1 MDEGHINT
9 KTKSK
14 IMANIF
20 TFGREMKALKA
31 TISEL
36 QELQI
41 SQSRLLR
48 EKKGYLYG
56 DNTDNEFLRKLLGVT
71 FSTTDFGDFGREE
84 LYLTYRTNSA
94 VFGIIDRIA
103 KACGEIGQYIELL
116 DKDDNVVEDNP
127 LIKVLKRPNDR
138 FSLYQ
143 FLYAWATNYNVFG
156 DAFVY
161 AKKGIGKDLG
171 NVAGMYVIPS
181 QKVEIEK
188 GGWAQPIKGIK
199 IKGSADMDIITPRDY
214 FQSFIYNLDSDTYF
228 GFSPLI
234 AAAYDCQLL
243 KKGKLRLNTSMDNG
257 GVNAIIAPAKDKDG
271 FVVPQAANELE
282 KDLNSNKNA
291 NRTMFLRQAVE
302 VTKVGSTPVEL
313 GVLDG
318 SKEAVTAL
326 CFAFGIPMDLYYGQS
341 KYENAKE
348 AKKSLYESA
357 AIPLINVFC
366 NDLMNF
372 VKYDES
378 GKEVKQYAGMK
389 LVLNTDKIEV
399 LKASTTE
406 VLTSLNLMNATLNE
420 KREAMGYAEI
430 EEDYANK
437 PMLTLGVQFGDMYSP
452 DINENE

>member
-1 MDEGHINT
+1 
-9 KTKSK
+9 
-14 IMANIF
+14 MANIF
-20 TFGREMKALKA
+20 TFGREMKTLKA

-56 DNTDNEFLRKLLGVT
+56 DNTDNEFLRKLLNVT
-71 FSTTDFGDFGREE
+71 FSTTDFGDFNREE

-127 LIKVLKRPNDR
+127 LIKVLQRPNDR

-161 AKKGIGKDLG
+161 GIKGIGRDLG
-171 NVAGMYVIPS
+171 SLSEMYVIPGHRV
-181 QKVEIEK
+181 KIEK
-188 GGWAQPIKGIK
+188 GDWKEPIKGIE
-199 IKGSADMDIITPRDY
+199 ISGSADTEVIDNGQY
-214 FQSFIYNLDSDTYF
+214 FQSFIYNLDPNTYF

-313 GVLDG
+313 GILDG
-318 SKEAVTAL
+318 SKDAVTAL

-406 VLTSLNLMNATLNE
+406 VLTNLNLMNATLNE

>member
-1 MDEGHINT
+1 
-9 KTKSK
+9 
-14 IMANIF
+14 MANIF
-20 TFGREMKALKA
+20 TFSRDIKALEEK
-31 TISEL
+31 IYGL
-36 QELQI
+36 QELQTE
-41 SQSRLLR
+41 QAKQLQER
-48 EKKGYLYG
+48 KGFLYG
-56 DNTDNEFLRKLLGVT
+56 DNSDNEFLRKLLDVT
-71 FSTTDFGDFGREE
+71 FSVTDFGNFDRDT

-103 KACGEIGQYIELL
+103 KAVGEVGQYIELL
-116 DKDDNVVEDNP
+116 DKDDQVVENSP
-127 LIKVLKRPNDR
+127 LIKVLHRPNDR

-143 FLYAWATNYNVFG
+143 FLYAWATNYNIFG

-161 AKKGIGKDLG
+161 AKKGVGKDLG
-171 NVAGMYVIPS
+171 SISEMYVMPS
-181 QKVEIEK
+181 HKVNIEK
-188 GGWAQPIKGIK
+188 GDWMQPIKGIK
-199 IKGSADMDIITPRDY
+199 IKGTADLNLITPKDY

-271 FVVPQAANELE
+271 FIVPQAANELE

-313 GVLDG
+313 GILDG

-326 CFAFGIPMDLYYGQS
+326 CFAYGIPVDLYYGQS

-348 AKKSLYESA
+348 AKKALYESA
-357 AIPLINVFC
+357 AIPLINAFC
-366 NDLMNF
+366 GDLMNF
-372 VKYDES
+372 IKYDES

-389 LVLNTDKIEV
+389 LSLNTDKIEV

-406 VLTSLNLMNATLNE
+406 VLTNLNLMNATLNE
-420 KREAMGYAEI
+420 KREAMGYERRP
-430 EEDYANK
+430 EPYADK
-437 PMLTLGVQFGDMYSP
+437 PMLNLGVQFGDMYSP

>member
-1 MDEGHINT
+1 
-9 KTKSK
+9 
-14 IMANIF
+14 MANIF
-20 TFGREMKALKA
+20 TFGREMKALEAK
-31 TISEL
+31 ISEL
-36 QELQI
+36 QVLQTT
-41 SQSRLLR
+41 QAAQLQER
-48 EKKGYLYG
+48 KGYLYG
-56 DNTDNEFLRKLLGVT
+56 DNSDNEFLRKLLNVT
-71 FSTTDFGDFGREE
+71 FSTTDFGDFNREE

-127 LIKVLKRPNDR
+127 LIKVLQRPNDR

-161 AKKGIGKDLG
+161 GIKGIGRDLG
-171 NVAGMYVIPS
+171 SLSEMYVIPGHRV
-181 QKVEIEK
+181 KIEK
-188 GGWAQPIKGIK
+188 GDWKEPIKGIE
-199 IKGSADMDIITPRDY
+199 ISGSADTEVIDNGQY
-214 FQSFIYNLDSDTYF
+214 FQSFIYNLDPNTYF

-243 KKGKLRLNTSMDNG
+243 KKGKLRMNTSMDNG

-313 GVLDG
+313 GILDG

-326 CFAFGIPMDLYYGQS
+326 CFAYGIPMDLYYGQS
-341 KYENAKE
+341 KYDNAKE

-378 GKEVKQYAGMK
+378 GKEIKQYAGMK
-389 LVLNTDKIEV
+389 LILNTDKIEV

-406 VLTSLNLMNATLNE
+406 VLTNLNLMNATLNE

>member
-1 MDEGHINT
+1 
-9 KTKSK
+9 
-14 IMANIF
+14 MANIF
-20 TFGREMKALKA
+20 TFGREMKALEAK
-31 TISEL
+31 ISEL
-36 QELQI
+36 QVLQTT
-41 SQSRLLR
+41 QAAQLQER
-48 EKKGYLYG
+48 KGYLYG
-56 DNTDNEFLRKLLGVT
+56 DNSDNEFLRKLLEVT
-71 FSTTDFGDFGREE
+71 FSTTDFGNFSREE

-116 DKDDNVVEDNP
+116 DKDNQVVEDNP

-181 QKVEIEK
+181 HKVDIEK

-271 FVVPQAANELE
+271 FVVPQAANDLE

-291 NRTMFLRQAVE
+291 NRTMFLRQAIE

-313 GVLDG
+313 GILDG

-326 CFAFGIPMDLYYGQS
+326 CFAYGIPMDLYYGQS
-341 KYENAKE
+341 KYDNAKE

-389 LVLNTDKIEV
+389 LSLNTDKIEV

-406 VLTSLNLMNATLNE
+406 VLTNLNLMNATLNE

-437 PMLTLGVQFGDMYSP
+437 PMLNLGVQFGDMYSQ
-452 DINENE
+452 DINENAEA

>member
-1 MDEGHINT
+1 
-9 KTKSK
+9 
-14 IMANIF
+14 MANIF

>member
-1 MDEGHINT
+1 
-9 KTKSK
+9 
-14 IMANIF
+14 MANIF
-20 TFGREMKALKA
+20 TFGREMKTLKA

-94 VFGIIDRIA
+94 VFGIVDRIA

-127 LIKVLKRPNDR
+127 LIKVLERPNDR

-143 FLYAWATNYNVFG
+143 LLYAWATNYNVFG

-161 AKKGIGKDLG
+161 AKKGVGKDLG
-171 NVAGMYVIPS
+171 SISEMYVIPGHRV
-181 QKVEIEK
+181 KIEK
-188 GGWAQPIKGIK
+188 GDWKEPIKGIE
-199 IKGSADMDIITPRDY
+199 ISGSADTEVIDNGQY
-214 FQSFIYNLDSDTYF
+214 FQSFIYNLDSNTYF

-326 CFAFGIPMDLYYGQS
+326 CFAYGISVDLYYGQS

-378 GKEVKQYAGMK
+378 GNEIKQYAGMK
-389 LVLNTDKIEV
+389 LSLNTDKIEV

-406 VLTSLNLMNATLNE
+406 VLTNLNLMNATLNE

>member
-1 MDEGHINT
+1 
-9 KTKSK
+9 
-14 IMANIF
+14 MANIF
-20 TFGREMKALKA
+20 TFGREMKALEAK
-31 TISEL
+31 ISEL
-36 QELQI
+36 QVLQTT
-41 SQSRLLR
+41 QAAQLQER
-48 EKKGYLYG
+48 KGYLYG
-56 DNTDNEFLRKLLGVT
+56 DNSDNEFLRKLLNVT
-71 FSTTDFGDFGREE
+71 FSTTDFGNFDRDE

-103 KACGEIGQYIELL
+103 KAVGEIGQYIELL

-161 AKKGIGKDLG
+161 AKKGVGKDLG
-171 NVAGMYVIPS
+171 NIAGMYVIPGH
-181 QKVEIEK
+181 KVEIEK

-243 KKGKLRLNTSMDNG
+243 RKGKLRMNTSMDNG

-291 NRTMFLRQAVE
+291 NRTMFLRQAIE

-326 CFAFGIPMDLYYGQS
+326 CFAYGIPVDLYYGQS

-348 AKKSLYESA
+348 AKKALYESA
-357 AIPLINVFC
+357 AIPLINVFY
-366 NDLMNF
+366 NGLMNRA
-372 VKYDES
+372 KYDES

-389 LVLNTDKIEV
+389 LSLNTDKIEV

-406 VLTSLNLMNATLNE
+406 VLTNLNLMNATLNE

-437 PMLTLGVQFGDMYSP
+437 PILTIGVQFGDMYSP

>member
-1 MDEGHINT
+1 
-9 KTKSK
+9 
-14 IMANIF
+14 MANIF
-20 TFGREMKALKA
+20 TFGREMKVLKA

-56 DNTDNEFLRKLLGVT
+56 DNTDNEFFRKLLDVT
-71 FSTTDFGDFGREE
+71 FSTTDFGNFNREE
-84 LYLTYRTNSA
+84 LYNTYRTNSA

-103 KACGEIGQYIELL
+103 KACAEIGQYIELL
-116 DKDDNVVEDNP
+116 DKDNNVVEDHP
-127 LIKVLKRPNDR
+127 LIRTLQRPNDR

-161 AKKGIGKDLG
+161 SKKGIGKDLG
-171 NVAGMYVIPS
+171 SLSGMYVIPS
-181 QKVEIEK
+181 HKVIIEK
-188 GGWAQPIKGIK
+188 GDWREPIKGIT
-199 IKGSADMDIITPRDY
+199 ISGSADMEIIDKGQY
-214 FQSFIYNLDSDTYF
+214 FQSFVYNLDPDTYF

-234 AAAYDCQLL
+234 AAAYDCQLI

-257 GVNAIIAPAKDKDG
+257 GVNTIIAPAKDKDG
-271 FVVPQAANELE
+271 FVIPQAANELE

-291 NRTMFLRQAVE
+291 NRTMFLRQAIE

-313 GVLDG
+313 GVIDG
-318 SKEAVTAL
+318 SREAVTAL
-326 CFAFGIPMDLYYGQS
+326 CFVFGIPMDLYYGQS

-406 VLTSLNLMNATLNE
+406 VLTNLNLMNATLNE
-420 KREAMGYAEI
+420 KREAMGYAER

-437 PMLTLGVQFGDMYSP
+437 PMFNLGVQFGDMYSQ
-452 DINENE
+452 DIDENAEE

>member
-20 TFGREMKALKA
+20 TFGREMKTLKA

-56 DNTDNEFLRKLLGVT
+56 DNTDNEFLRKLLDVT
-71 FSTTDFGDFGREE
+71 FTTTDFGNFSREE

-103 KACGEIGQYIELL
+103 KAVGEIGQYIELL
-116 DKDDNVVEDNP
+116 DKDDQVVENSP
-127 LIKVLKRPNDR
+127 LIKVLHRPNDR

-161 AKKGIGKDLG
+161 AKKGVGKDLG
-171 NVAGMYVIPS
+171 SISEMYVIPS
-181 QKVEIEK
+181 HKVNIEK
-188 GGWAQPIKGIK
+188 GDWLQPIKGIK
-199 IKGSADMDIITPRDY
+199 IKGTADLDSITPKDY

-271 FVVPQAANELE
+271 FIVPQAANELE

-313 GVLDG
+313 SILEGG
-318 SKEAVTAL
+318 KEAVTAL
-326 CFAFGIPMDLYYGQS
+326 CFAYGIPVDLYYGQS

-366 NDLMNF
+366 SDLMNF

-406 VLTSLNLMNATLNE
+406 VLTNLNLMNATLNE

-437 PMLTLGVQFGDMYSP
+437 PMLNLGVQFGDMYSP

>member
-1 MDEGHINT
+1 
-9 KTKSK
+9 
-14 IMANIF
+14 MANIF
-20 TFGREMKALKA
+20 TFGREMETLKA

-36 QELQI
+36 KELQI

-56 DNTDNEFLRKLLGVT
+56 DNTDNEFFRKLLNVT

-116 DKDDNVVEDNP
+116 DKDDNVVKDNP
-127 LIKVLKRPNDR
+127 LIKVLQRPNDR

-161 AKKGIGKDLG
+161 AKKGVGKDLG
-171 NVAGMYVIPS
+171 SLSEMYVIPS
-181 QKVEIEK
+181 QMVKVEK
-188 GGWAQPIKGIK
+188 GGWREPIKGIK
-199 IKGSADMDIITPRDY
+199 ISGSADTEVIDNGQY
-214 FQSFIYNLDSDTYF
+214 FQSFVYNLDPDTYF

-234 AAAYDCQLL
+234 AAAYDCQLIR
-243 KKGKLRLNTSMDNG
+243 KGKLRLNTSMDNG

-313 GVLDG
+313 GILDG

-326 CFAFGIPMDLYYGQS
+326 CFAYGIPMDLYYGQS

-389 LVLNTDKIEV
+389 LLLNTDKIEV
-399 LKASTTE
+399 LKSSTTE

-437 PMLTLGVQFGDMYSP
+437 PMLTLGVQFGDMYSQ

>member
-1 MDEGHINT
+1 
-9 KTKSK
+9 
-14 IMANIF
+14 MANIF
-20 TFGREMKALKA
+20 TFGREMKTLKA

-41 SQSRLLR
+41 SQSRLLS

-56 DNTDNEFLRKLLGVT
+56 DNSDNEFLRKLLEVT

-171 NVAGMYVIPS
+171 NIAGMYVIPS

-313 GVLDG
+313 GILDG
-318 SKEAVTAL
+318 SKDAVTAL
-326 CFAFGIPMDLYYGQS
+326 CFAFGIPMDLYYRQS

-399 LKASTTE
+399 IKASTTE
-406 VLTSLNLMNATLNE
+406 VLTNLNLMNATLNE
-420 KREAMGYAEI
+420 KREVMGYAEI

-437 PMLTLGVQFGDMYSP
+437 PMFNLGVQFGDMYSP

>member
-1 MDEGHINT
+1 
-9 KTKSK
+9 
-14 IMANIF
+14 MANIF
-20 TFGREMKALKA
+20 TFGREMKALEAK
-31 TISEL
+31 ISEL
-36 QELQI
+36 QVLQTT
-41 SQSRLLR
+41 QAAQLQER
-48 EKKGYLYG
+48 KGYLYG
-56 DNTDNEFLRKLLGVT
+56 DNSDNEFLRKLLEVT
-71 FSTTDFGDFGREE
+71 FSTTDFGNFDREE

-116 DKDDNVVEDNP
+116 DKDDKVVEDNP

-171 NVAGMYVIPS
+171 NVAGMYVVPS
-181 QKVEIEK
+181 HKVDIEK

-199 IKGSADMDIITPRDY
+199 IKGSADMNIITPRDY

-302 VTKVGSTPVEL
+302 VIKVGSTPVEL
-313 GVLDG
+313 SILDG

-326 CFAFGIPMDLYYGQS
+326 CFAYGIPMDLYYGQS

-389 LVLNTDKIEV
+389 LSLNTDKIEV

-406 VLTSLNLMNATLNE
+406 VLTNLNLMNATLNE

-437 PMLTLGVQFGDMYSP
+437 PMLTLGVQFGDMYSQ

>member
-1 MDEGHINT
+1 
-9 KTKSK
+9 
-14 IMANIF
+14 MANIF
-20 TFGREMKALKA
+20 TFGREMKTLKA

-94 VFGIIDRIA
+94 VFGIVDRIA

-127 LIKVLKRPNDR
+127 LIKVLERPNDR

-143 FLYAWATNYNVFG
+143 LLYAWATNYNVFG

-161 AKKGIGKDLG
+161 AKKEVGKDLG
-171 NVAGMYVIPS
+171 SISEMYVIPGHRV
-181 QKVEIEK
+181 KIEK
-188 GGWAQPIKGIK
+188 GDWKEPIKGIE
-199 IKGSADMDIITPRDY
+199 ISGSADTEVIDNGQY
-214 FQSFIYNLDSDTYF
+214 FQSFIYNLDSNTYF

-326 CFAFGIPMDLYYGQS
+326 CFAYGISVDLYYGQS

-357 AIPLINVFC
+357 AIPLIYVFC

-378 GKEVKQYAGMK
+378 GNEIKQYAGMK
-389 LVLNTDKIEV
+389 LSLNTDKIEV

-406 VLTSLNLMNATLNE
+406 VLTNLNLMNATLNE

>member
-1 MDEGHINT
+1 
-9 KTKSK
+9 
-14 IMANIF
+14 MANIF
-20 TFGREMKALKA
+20 TFGREMKALEAK
-31 TISEL
+31 ISEL
-36 QELQI
+36 QVLQTT
-41 SQSRLLR
+41 QAAQLQER
-48 EKKGYLYG
+48 KGYLYG
-56 DNTDNEFLRKLLGVT
+56 DNSDNEFLRKLLNVT

-127 LIKVLKRPNDR
+127 LIKVLQRPNDR

-161 AKKGIGKDLG
+161 AKKGVGKDLG
-171 NVAGMYVIPS
+171 SLSEMYVIPS
-181 QKVEIEK
+181 HRVKVEK
-188 GGWAQPIKGIK
+188 GGWREPIKGIK
-199 IKGSADMDIITPRDY
+199 ISGSADTEVIDNGQY

-313 GVLDG
+313 GILDG
-318 SKEAVTAL
+318 SKDAVTAL
-326 CFAFGIPMDLYYGQS
+326 CFAYGIPMDLYYGQS
-341 KYENAKE
+341 KYDNAKE

-389 LVLNTDKIEV
+389 LILNTDKIEV
-399 LKASTTE
+399 LKTSTTE
-406 VLTSLNLMNATLNE
+406 VLTNLNLMNATLNE

>member
-1 MDEGHINT
+1 
-9 KTKSK
+9 
-14 IMANIF
+14 MANIF
-20 TFGREMKALKA
+20 TFGREMKTLKA

-94 VFGIIDRIA
+94 VFGIVDRIA

-143 FLYAWATNYNVFG
+143 LLYAWATNYNVFG

-161 AKKGIGKDLG
+161 AKKEVGKDLG
-171 NVAGMYVIPS
+171 SISEMYVIPGHRV
-181 QKVEIEK
+181 KIEK
-188 GGWAQPIKGIK
+188 GDWKEPIKGIE
-199 IKGSADMDIITPRDY
+199 ISGSADTEVIDNGQY
-214 FQSFIYNLDSDTYF
+214 FQSFIYNLDSNTYF

-326 CFAFGIPMDLYYGQS
+326 CFAYGISVDLYYGQS

-357 AIPLINVFC
+357 AIPLIYVFC

-378 GKEVKQYAGMK
+378 GNEIKQYAGMK
-389 LVLNTDKIEV
+389 LSLNTDKIEV

-406 VLTSLNLMNATLNE
+406 VLTNLNLMNATLNE

>member
-1 MDEGHINT
+1 
-9 KTKSK
+9 
-14 IMANIF
+14 MANIF
-20 TFGREMKALKA
+20 TFGREMKTLKA

-127 LIKVLKRPNDR
+127 LIKVLQRPNDR

-161 AKKGIGKDLG
+161 GIKGIGRDLG
-171 NVAGMYVIPS
+171 SLSEMYVIPGHRV
-181 QKVEIEK
+181 KIEK
-188 GGWAQPIKGIK
+188 GDWKEPIKGIE
-199 IKGSADMDIITPRDY
+199 ISGSADTEVIDNGQY
-214 FQSFIYNLDSDTYF
+214 FQSFIYNLDPNTYF

-313 GVLDG
+313 SILDG

-326 CFAFGIPMDLYYGQS
+326 CFAYGIPVDLYYGQS

-406 VLTSLNLMNATLNE
+406 VLTNLNLMNATLNE

>member
-1 MDEGHINT
+1 
-9 KTKSK
+9 
-14 IMANIF
+14 MANIF
-20 TFGREMKALKA
+20 TFGREMKTLKA

-56 DNTDNEFLRKLLGVT
+56 DNTDNEFLRKLLDVT
-71 FSTTDFGDFGREE
+71 FTTTDFGNFSREE

-103 KACGEIGQYIELL
+103 KAVGEIGQYIELL
-116 DKDDNVVEDNP
+116 DKDDQVVENSP
-127 LIKVLKRPNDR
+127 LIKVLHRPNDR

-161 AKKGIGKDLG
+161 AKKGVGKDLG
-171 NVAGMYVIPS
+171 SISEMYVIPS
-181 QKVEIEK
+181 HKVNIEK
-188 GGWAQPIKGIK
+188 GDWLQPIKGIK
-199 IKGSADMDIITPRDY
+199 IKGTANLDSITPKDY

-271 FVVPQAANELE
+271 FIVPQAANELE

-313 GVLDG
+313 SILEGG
-318 SKEAVTAL
+318 KEAVTAL
-326 CFAFGIPMDLYYGQS
+326 CFAYGIPVDLYYGQS

-366 NDLMNF
+366 SDLMNF

-406 VLTSLNLMNATLNE
+406 VLTNLNLMNATLNE

-437 PMLTLGVQFGDMYSP
+437 PMLNLGVQFGDMYSP

>member
-1 MDEGHINT
+1 
-9 KTKSK
+9 
-14 IMANIF
+14 MANIF
-20 TFGREMKALKA
+20 TFSRDIKALEEK
-31 TISEL
+31 IYGL
-36 QELQI
+36 QELQTA
-41 SQSRLLR
+41 QAKQLQER
-48 EKKGYLYG
+48 KGFLYG
-56 DNTDNEFLRKLLGVT
+56 DNSDNEFLRKLLDVT
-71 FSTTDFGDFGREE
+71 FSVTDFGDFDRDT

-94 VFGIIDRIA
+94 IFGIIDRIA
-103 KACGEIGQYIELL
+103 KAVGEIGQYIELL
-116 DKDDNVVEDNP
+116 DKDDQVVENSP
-127 LIKVLKRPNDR
+127 LVNVLHRPNDR

-143 FLYAWATNYNVFG
+143 FLYAWATNYNIFG

-161 AKKGIGKDLG
+161 AKKGVGKDLG
-171 NVAGMYVIPS
+171 SISEMYVMPS
-181 QKVEIEK
+181 HKVNIEK
-188 GGWAQPIKGIK
+188 GDWMQPIKGIK
-199 IKGSADMDIITPRDY
+199 IKGTANLDLITPKDY

-271 FVVPQAANELE
+271 FIVPQAANELE

-313 GVLDG
+313 GILDG

-326 CFAFGIPMDLYYGQS
+326 CFAYGIPVDLYYGQS

-348 AKKSLYESA
+348 AKKALYESA
-357 AIPLINVFC
+357 AIPLINAFC
-366 NDLMNF
+366 GDLMNF
-372 VKYDES
+372 IKYDES

-389 LVLNTDKIEV
+389 LSLNTDQIEV

-406 VLTSLNLMNATLNE
+406 VLTNLNLMNATLNE
-420 KREAMGYAEI
+420 KREAMGYAKI

-437 PMLTLGVQFGDMYSP
+437 PMLNLGVQFGDMYSQ
-452 DINENE
+452 DIDENAEA

>member
-1 MDEGHINT
+1 
-9 KTKSK
+9 
-14 IMANIF
+14 MANIF
-20 TFGREMKALKA
+20 TFGREMKALEAK
-31 TISEL
+31 ISEL
-36 QELQI
+36 QVLQTT
-41 SQSRLLR
+41 QAAQLQER
-48 EKKGYLYG
+48 KGYLYG
-56 DNTDNEFLRKLLGVT
+56 DNTDNEFLRKLLNVT

-181 QKVEIEK
+181 HKVDIEK

-199 IKGSADMDIITPRDY
+199 IKGSADMDIITPSDY

-326 CFAFGIPMDLYYGQS
+326 CFAYGIPVDLYYGQS

-389 LVLNTDKIEV
+389 LILNTDKIEV

-437 PMLTLGVQFGDMYSP
+437 PMLTLGVQFGDMYSQ
-452 DINENE
+452 DIDENAEA

>member
-1 MDEGHINT
+1 
-9 KTKSK
+9 
-14 IMANIF
+14 MANIF
-20 TFGREMKALKA
+20 TFGREMKTLKA

-48 EKKGYLYG
+48 EKKGFLYG

-94 VFGIIDRIA
+94 VFGIVDRIA
-103 KACGEIGQYIELL
+103 KAVGEIGQYIELL

-143 FLYAWATNYNVFG
+143 LLYAWATNYNVFG

-161 AKKGIGKDLG
+161 AKKGVGKDLG
-171 NVAGMYVIPS
+171 SISEMYVIS
-181 QKVEIEK
+181 SHKVNIEK
-188 GGWAQPIKGIK
+188 GDLNQPIKGIK

-291 NRTMFLRQAVE
+291 NRTMFLRQAIE

-313 GVLDG
+313 GILDG

-326 CFAFGIPMDLYYGQS
+326 CFAYGIPVDLYYGQS

-372 VKYDES
+372 VRYDES

-389 LVLNTDKIEV
+389 LSLNTDKIEV

-406 VLTSLNLMNATLNE
+406 VLTNLNLMNATLNE

-437 PMLTLGVQFGDMYSP
+437 PMLTLGVQFGDMYSQ
-452 DINENE
+452 DIDENAEA

>member
-1 MDEGHINT
+1 
-9 KTKSK
+9 
-14 IMANIF
+14 MANIF
-20 TFGREMKALKA
+20 TFGREMKTLKA

-48 EKKGYLYG
+48 EKKGFLYG

-71 FSTTDFGDFGREE
+71 VSTTDFGDFGREE

-116 DKDDNVVEDNP
+116 DKDNQVVESSP
-127 LIKVLKRPNDR
+127 LINVLHRPNDR

-161 AKKGIGKDLG
+161 GIKGIGRDLG
-171 NVAGMYVIPS
+171 SLSEMYVIPGHRV
-181 QKVEIEK
+181 KIEK
-188 GGWAQPIKGIK
+188 GDWKEPIKGIE
-199 IKGSADMDIITPRDY
+199 ISGSADTEVIDNGQY
-214 FQSFIYNLDSDTYF
+214 FQSFIYNLDPNTYF

-243 KKGKLRLNTSMDNG
+243 KKGKLRMNTSMDNG

-291 NRTMFLRQAVE
+291 NRTMFLRQPIE

-326 CFAFGIPMDLYYGQS
+326 CFAYGISVDLYYGQS

-389 LVLNTDKIEV
+389 LSLNTDKIEV

>member
-1 MDEGHINT
+1 
-9 KTKSK
+9 
-14 IMANIF
+14 MANIF
-20 TFGREMKALKA
+20 TFGREMKALEAK
-31 TISEL
+31 ISEL
-36 QELQI
+36 QVLQTT
-41 SQSRLLR
+41 QAAQLQER
-48 EKKGYLYG
+48 KGYLYG
-56 DNTDNEFLRKLLGVT
+56 DNSDNECLRKLWEVT

-103 KACGEIGQYIELL
+103 KAVGEIGQYIELL
-116 DKDDNVVEDNP
+116 DKDNQVVEDNP

-171 NVAGMYVIPS
+171 NIAGMYVIPS
-181 QKVEIEK
+181 HKVDIEK

-199 IKGSADMDIITPRDY
+199 IKGSADMNIITPRDY
-214 FQSFIYNLDSDTYF
+214 FQSFIYNLDPDTYF

-313 GVLDG
+313 GILDG
-318 SKEAVTAL
+318 SKDAVTAL
-326 CFAFGIPMDLYYGQS
+326 CFAYGIPMDLYYGQS
-341 KYENAKE
+341 KYDNAKE

-389 LVLNTDKIEV
+389 LILNTDKIEV
-399 LKASTTE
+399 LKTSTTE
-406 VLTSLNLMNATLNE
+406 VLTNLNLMNATLNE

-437 PMLTLGVQFGDMYSP
+437 PMLTLGVQFGDMYSQ

>member
-1 MDEGHINT
+1 
-9 KTKSK
+9 
-14 IMANIF
+14 MANIF
-20 TFGREMKALKA
+20 TFGREMKTLKA

-48 EKKGYLYG
+48 EKKGFLYG

-94 VFGIIDRIA
+94 VFGIVDRIA

-143 FLYAWATNYNVFG
+143 LLYAWATNYNVFG

-161 AKKGIGKDLG
+161 AKKGVGKDLG
-171 NVAGMYVIPS
+171 SISEMYVIPGHRV
-181 QKVEIEK
+181 KIEK
-188 GGWAQPIKGIK
+188 GDWKEPIKGIK
-199 IKGSADMDIITPRDY
+199 ISGSADTEVIDNGQY
-214 FQSFIYNLDSDTYF
+214 FQSFIYNLDSNTYF
-228 GFSPLI
+228 GFSPLT

-302 VTKVGSTPVEL
+302 VTKVGSTPIEL

-326 CFAFGIPMDLYYGQS
+326 CFAYGISVDLYYGQS

-357 AIPLINVFC
+357 AIPLIYVFC

-378 GKEVKQYAGMK
+378 GNEIKQYAGMK
-389 LVLNTDKIEV
+389 LSLNTDKIEV

-406 VLTSLNLMNATLNE
+406 VLTNLNLMNATLNE

>member
-1 MDEGHINT
+1 
-9 KTKSK
+9 
-14 IMANIF
+14 MANIF
-20 TFGREMKALKA
+20 TFNRDIKALEEK
-31 TISEL
+31 INGL
-36 QELQI
+36 QELQTA
-41 SQSRLLR
+41 QAKQLQER
-48 EKKGYLYG
+48 KGFLYG
-56 DNTDNEFLRKLLGVT
+56 DNSDNEFFRKLLNVT
-71 FSTTDFGDFGREE
+71 FSVTDFGNFDRDT

-103 KACGEIGQYIELL
+103 KAVGEIGQYIELL
-116 DKDDNVVEDNP
+116 DKDDQVVENSP
-127 LIKVLKRPNDR
+127 LIKVLHRPNDR

-161 AKKGIGKDLG
+161 GKKGIGKDLG
-171 NVAGMYVIPS
+171 SLSEMYVIPS
-181 QKVEIEK
+181 HKVKIEK
-188 GGWAQPIKGIK
+188 GDWREPIKGIT
-199 IKGSADMDIITPRDY
+199 ISGSAGMEIIDKGQY
-214 FQSFIYNLDSDTYF
+214 FQSFVYNLDPDTYF

-271 FVVPQAANELE
+271 FIVPQAANALE
-282 KDLNSNKNA
+282 DDLNSNKNA
-291 NRTMFLRQAVE
+291 NKTMFLRQAVE

-313 GVLDG
+313 GILDG

-326 CFAFGIPMDLYYGQS
+326 CFAYGIPVDLYYGQS

-348 AKKSLYESA
+348 AKKALYESA
-357 AIPLINVFC
+357 AIPLINAFC
-366 NDLMNF
+366 GDLMNF
-372 VKYDES
+372 IKYDES

-406 VLTSLNLMNATLNE
+406 VLTNLNLMNATLNE

-430 EEDYANK
+430 EEDYANR

>member
-1 MDEGHINT
+1 
-9 KTKSK
+9 
-14 IMANIF
+14 MANIF
-20 TFGREMKALKA
+20 TFGREMETLKA

-36 QELQI
+36 KELQI

-56 DNTDNEFLRKLLGVT
+56 DNTDNEFFRKLLNVT

-116 DKDDNVVEDNP
+116 DKDDNVVKDNP
-127 LIKVLKRPNDR
+127 LIKVLQRPNDR

-161 AKKGIGKDLG
+161 AKKGVGKDLG
-171 NVAGMYVIPS
+171 SLSEMYVIPS
-181 QKVEIEK
+181 QMVKVEK
-188 GGWAQPIKGIK
+188 GGWREPIKGIK
-199 IKGSADMDIITPRDY
+199 ISGSADTEVIDNGQY
-214 FQSFIYNLDSDTYF
+214 FQSFVYNLDPDTYF

-234 AAAYDCQLL
+234 AAAYDCQLIR
-243 KKGKLRLNTSMDNG
+243 KGKLRLNTSMDNG

-291 NRTMFLRQAVE
+291 NRTMFFRQAVE

-313 GVLDG
+313 GILDG

-326 CFAFGIPMDLYYGQS
+326 CFAYGIPMDLYYGQS

-348 AKKSLYESA
+348 AKKTLYESA

-389 LVLNTDKIEV
+389 LLLNTDKIEV
-399 LKASTTE
+399 LKSSTTE
-406 VLTSLNLMNATLNE
+406 VLTNLNLMNATLNE

>member
-1 MDEGHINT
+1 
-9 KTKSK
+9 
-14 IMANIF
+14 MANIF
-20 TFGREMKALKA
+20 TFGREMKTLKA

-116 DKDDNVVEDNP
+116 DKDNQVVESSP
-127 LIKVLKRPNDR
+127 LINVLHRPNDR

-143 FLYAWATNYNVFG
+143 LLYAWATNYNVFG

-161 AKKGIGKDLG
+161 AKKGVGKDLG
-171 NVAGMYVIPS
+171 SLSEMYVIPGHRV
-181 QKVEIEK
+181 KIEK
-188 GGWAQPIKGIK
+188 GDWKEPIKGIE
-199 IKGSADMDIITPRDY
+199 ISGSADTEVIDNGQY
-214 FQSFIYNLDSDTYF
+214 FQSFIYNLDPNTYF

-326 CFAFGIPMDLYYGQS
+326 CFAYGIPMDLYYGQS
-341 KYENAKE
+341 KYDNAKE

-389 LVLNTDKIEV
+389 LLLNTDKIEV

-406 VLTSLNLMNATLNE
+406 VLTNLNLMNATLNE

>member
-1 MDEGHINT
+1 
-9 KTKSK
+9 
-14 IMANIF
+14 MANIF

-56 DNTDNEFLRKLLGVT
+56 DNTDNEFFRKLLNVT

-161 AKKGIGKDLG
+161 AKKGVGKDLG
-171 NVAGMYVIPS
+171 SISEMYVIS
-181 QKVEIEK
+181 SHKVNIEK
-188 GGWAQPIKGIK
+188 GDLNQPIKGIK
-199 IKGSADMDIITPRDY
+199 IKGTADIDLITPRDY

-234 AAAYDCQLL
+234 AAA
-243 KKGKLRLNTSMDNG
+243 S
-257 GVNAIIAPAKDKDG
+257 P
-271 FVVPQAANELE
+271 
-282 KDLNSNKNA
+282 
-291 NRTMFLRQAVE
+291 
-302 VTKVGSTPVEL
+302 
-313 GVLDG
+313 
-318 SKEAVTAL
+318 
-326 CFAFGIPMDLYYGQS
+326 PM
-341 KYENAKE
+341 
-348 AKKSLYESA
+348 
-357 AIPLINVFC
+357 P
-366 NDLMNF
+366 
-372 VKYDES
+372 
-378 GKEVKQYAGMK
+378 
-389 LVLNTDKIEV
+389 
-399 LKASTTE
+399 
-406 VLTSLNLMNATLNE
+406 TLP
-420 KREAMGYAEI
+420 G
-430 EEDYANK
+430 
-437 PMLTLGVQFGDMYSP
+437 L
-452 DINENE
+452 

>member
-1 MDEGHINT
+1 
-9 KTKSK
+9 
-14 IMANIF
+14 MANIF
-20 TFGREMKALKA
+20 TFGREMKTLKA

-94 VFGIIDRIA
+94 VFGIVDRIA

-127 LIKVLKRPNDR
+127 LIKVLERPNDR

-143 FLYAWATNYNVFG
+143 LLYAWATNYNVFG

-161 AKKGIGKDLG
+161 AKKEVGKDLG
-171 NVAGMYVIPS
+171 SISEMYVIPGHRV
-181 QKVEIEK
+181 KIEK
-188 GGWAQPIKGIK
+188 GDWKEPIKGIE
-199 IKGSADMDIITPRDY
+199 ISGSADTEVIDNGQY
-214 FQSFIYNLDSDTYF
+214 FQSFIYNLDSNTYF

-326 CFAFGIPMDLYYGQS
+326 CFAYGISVDLYYGQS

-378 GKEVKQYAGMK
+378 GNEIKQYAGMK
-389 LVLNTDKIEV
+389 LSLNTDKIEV

-406 VLTSLNLMNATLNE
+406 VLTNLNLMNATLNE

>member
-1 MDEGHINT
+1 
-9 KTKSK
+9 
-14 IMANIF
+14 MANIF
-20 TFGREMKALKA
+20 TFGREMKTLKA

-94 VFGIIDRIA
+94 VFGIVDRIA

-143 FLYAWATNYNVFG
+143 LLYAWATNYNVFG

-161 AKKGIGKDLG
+161 AKKGVGKDLG
-171 NVAGMYVIPS
+171 SISEMYVIPGHRV
-181 QKVEIEK
+181 KIEK
-188 GGWAQPIKGIK
+188 GDWKEPIKGIE
-199 IKGSADMDIITPRDY
+199 ISGSADTEVIDNGQY
-214 FQSFIYNLDSDTYF
+214 FQSFIYNLDSNTYF

-326 CFAFGIPMDLYYGQS
+326 CFAYGISVDLYYGQS

-378 GKEVKQYAGMK
+378 GNEIKQYAGMK
-389 LVLNTDKIEV
+389 LSLNTDKIEV

-406 VLTSLNLMNATLNE
+406 VLTNLNLMNATLNE

>member
-1 MDEGHINT
+1 
-9 KTKSK
+9 
-14 IMANIF
+14 MANIF
-20 TFGREMKALKA
+20 TFNRDIKALEEK
-31 TISEL
+31 IYGL
-36 QELQI
+36 QELQTA
-41 SQSRLLR
+41 QAKQLQER
-48 EKKGYLYG
+48 KGFLYG
-56 DNTDNEFLRKLLGVT
+56 DNTDNEYLRKLLDVT
-71 FSTTDFGDFGREE
+71 FSVTDFGNFDRDT

-116 DKDDNVVEDNP
+116 DKDDQVVEDSP
-127 LIKVLKRPNDR
+127 LIKVLHRPNDR

-161 AKKGIGKDLG
+161 AKKGVGKDLG
-171 NVAGMYVIPS
+171 SISEMYVIPS
-181 QKVEIEK
+181 HKVNIEK
-188 GGWAQPIKGIK
+188 GDWLQPIKGIK
-199 IKGSADMDIITPRDY
+199 IKGTADLNLITPKDY
-214 FQSFIYNLDSDTYF
+214 FQSLIYNLDSDTYF

-271 FVVPQAANELE
+271 FTVPQAANELE

-291 NRTMFLRQAVE
+291 NKTMFLRQAVE

-313 GVLDG
+313 GILEG
-318 SKEAVTAL
+318 GKEAVTAL
-326 CFAFGIPMDLYYGQS
+326 CFAYGIPVDLYYGQS

-348 AKKSLYESA
+348 AKKALYESA

-366 NDLMNF
+366 SDLMNF
-372 VKYDES
+372 IKYDES

-406 VLTSLNLMNATLNE
+406 VLTNLNLMNATLNE

-437 PMLTLGVQFGDMYSP
+437 PMLNLGVQFGDMYSQ

>member
-1 MDEGHINT
+1 
-9 KTKSK
+9 
-14 IMANIF
+14 
-20 TFGREMKALKA
+20 
-31 TISEL
+31 
-36 QELQI
+36 
-41 SQSRLLR
+41 
-48 EKKGYLYG
+48 
-56 DNTDNEFLRKLLGVT
+56 
-71 FSTTDFGDFGREE
+71 
-84 LYLTYRTNSA
+84 
-94 VFGIIDRIA
+94 
-103 KACGEIGQYIELL
+103 
-116 DKDDNVVEDNP
+116 
-127 LIKVLKRPNDR
+127 
-138 FSLYQ
+138 
-143 FLYAWATNYNVFG
+143 
-156 DAFVY
+156 
-161 AKKGIGKDLG
+161 
-171 NVAGMYVIPS
+171 
-181 QKVEIEK
+181 
-188 GGWAQPIKGIK
+188 
-199 IKGSADMDIITPRDY
+199 MDIITPRDY

-313 GVLDG
+313 GILDG

-326 CFAFGIPMDLYYGQS
+326 CFAYGIPMDLYYGQS
-341 KYENAKE
+341 KYDNAKE

-389 LVLNTDKIEV
+389 LSLNTDKIEV

-406 VLTSLNLMNATLNE
+406 VLTNLNLMNATLNE

-437 PMLTLGVQFGDMYSP
+437 PMLNLGVQFGDMYSP

>member
-1 MDEGHINT
+1 
-9 KTKSK
+9 
-14 IMANIF
+14 MANIF
-20 TFGREMKALKA
+20 TFSRDIKALEEK
-31 TISEL
+31 IYGL
-36 QELQI
+36 QELQTA
-41 SQSRLLR
+41 QAKQLQER
-48 EKKGYLYG
+48 KGFLYG
-56 DNTDNEFLRKLLGVT
+56 DNSDNEFLRKLLDVT
-71 FSTTDFGDFGREE
+71 FSVTDFGNFDRDT

-103 KACGEIGQYIELL
+103 KAVGELGQYIELL
-116 DKDDNVVEDNP
+116 DKDDQVVENSP
-127 LIKVLKRPNDR
+127 LINVLHRPNDR

-161 AKKGIGKDLG
+161 AKKGVGKDLG
-171 NVAGMYVIPS
+171 SISEMYVMPS
-181 QKVEIEK
+181 HKVNIEK
-188 GGWAQPIKGIK
+188 GDWMQPIKGIK
-199 IKGSADMDIITPRDY
+199 IKGTADLDTITPKDY

-271 FVVPQAANELE
+271 FTVPQAANELE

-313 GVLDG
+313 GILDG

-326 CFAFGIPMDLYYGQS
+326 CFAYGIPVDLYYGQS

-348 AKKSLYESA
+348 AKKALYESA
-357 AIPLINVFC
+357 AIPLINAFC
-366 NDLMNF
+366 GDLMNF
-372 VKYDES
+372 IKYDES

-389 LVLNTDKIEV
+389 LSLNTDKIEV

-406 VLTSLNLMNATLNE
+406 VLTNLNLMNATLNE
-420 KREAMGYAEI
+420 KREAMGYERRP
-430 EEDYANK
+430 EPYADLPILN
-437 PMLTLGVQFGDMYSP
+437 LGVQFGNMYSQ
-452 DINENE
+452 DINENA

>member
-1 MDEGHINT
+1 
-9 KTKSK
+9 
-14 IMANIF
+14 MANIF
-20 TFGREMKALKA
+20 TFGREMKVLEAK
-31 TISEL
+31 ISEL
-36 QELQI
+36 QVLQTT
-41 SQSRLLR
+41 QAAQLQER
-48 EKKGYLYG
+48 KGYLYG
-56 DNTDNEFLRKLLGVT
+56 DNSDNEFLRKLLNVT

-116 DKDDNVVEDNP
+116 DKDNQVVEDNP

-161 AKKGIGKDLG
+161 SKKGIGKDLG
-171 NVAGMYVIPS
+171 SLSGMYVIPS
-181 QKVEIEK
+181 HRVDIEK
-188 GGWAQPIKGIK
+188 GGWTQPIKGIK
-199 IKGSADMDIITPRDY
+199 IKGSADMNIITPRDY
-214 FQSFIYNLDSDTYF
+214 FQSFIYNLDPDTYF

-271 FVVPQAANELE
+271 FVVPQAANDLE

-313 GVLDG
+313 SILDG

-326 CFAFGIPMDLYYGQS
+326 CFAYGIPVDLYYGQS

-372 VKYDES
+372 VRYDES
-378 GKEVKQYAGMK
+378 GKEIKQYAGMK
-389 LVLNTDKIEV
+389 LILNTDKIEV

-406 VLTSLNLMNATLNE
+406 VLTNLNLMNATLNE

-437 PMLTLGVQFGDMYSP
+437 PMLNLGVQFGDMYSP
-452 DINENE
+452 DINENAEA